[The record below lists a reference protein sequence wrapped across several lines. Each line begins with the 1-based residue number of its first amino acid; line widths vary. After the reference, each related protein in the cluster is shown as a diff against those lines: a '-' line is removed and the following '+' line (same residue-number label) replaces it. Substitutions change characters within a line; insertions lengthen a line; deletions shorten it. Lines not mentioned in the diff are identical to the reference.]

1 MQSSRRRSLLSPTER
16 EEMALQNPMSP
27 TAMQERGRRLRMA
40 RIGAD
45 LDVRVFR
52 MSADE
57 VLDALFW
64 AALGEAA

>member
-1 MQSSRRRSLLSPTER
+1 
-16 EEMALQNPMSP
+16 MSA

-45 LDVRVFR
+45 LDVQAIPQT
-52 MSADE
+52 ADE

>member
-1 MQSSRRRSLLSPTER
+1 MSY
-16 EEMALQNPMSP
+16 QNPDSRA
-27 TAMQERGRRLRMA
+27 AMAERGRRLRMA

-45 LDVRVFR
+45 LDVQAIPQT
-52 MSADE
+52 ADE